1 MIKKKKK
8 KVFSIELHIYIIFGF
23 YEAKTERNNIIKRHC
38 GTVLQNSLLND
49 DKVKSEFVPDQQ
61 A

>member
-1 MIKKKKK
+1 MIKKQK
-8 KVFSIELHIYIIFGF
+8 KVFSIEQHIYIIFGF
-23 YEAKTERNNIIKRHC
+23 YEAKTERNNIIKRLC